1 MQVVLPAPLG
11 PRRAKTSPRETSKLD
26 VVERHE
32 LAVGL
37 PQARDRDG
45 GHGAPR
51 RPGVGFL
58 PETIARSGDTDITWQ
73 PHSPNPRG
81 VENRAGAA
89 GDVTAISTSR
99 RAGRTLLSPC
109 SRRISSS
116 TPEEVLQAEA
126 DIGRRL
132 EGQHFDFTAMS
143 AVSNVY
149 RAGTAV
155 RNHMERTV
163 LAEYDLSW
171 VAFTV
176 LWVLWIWGAQETGHV
191 AEEAGVT
198 KGTLTGVIKTLQ
210 TQKLISRIPA
220 P

>member
-1 MQVVLPAPLG
+1 M
-11 PRRAKTSPRETSKLD
+11 
-26 VVERHE
+26 
-32 LAVGL
+32 
-37 PQARDRDG
+37 
-45 GHGAPR
+45 
-51 RPGVGFL
+51 
-58 PETIARSGDTDITWQ
+58 
-73 PHSPNPRG
+73 
-81 VENRAGAA
+81 
-89 GDVTAISTSR
+89 
-99 RAGRTLLSPC
+99 

-116 TPEEVLQAEA
+116 TPAEVLQAER
-126 DIGRRL
+126 DIRSRL

-176 LWVLWIWGAQETGHV
+176 LWVLWIWGVQETGHV
-191 AEEAGVT
+191 ASEAGVT

-210 TQKLISRIPA
+210 GQKLIRRIPHRDDRRRVSIRLSA
-220 P
+220 KGERLIAQLFPAFNEHERQAVSSLSVSEQRELARLLRKVTYSVTDAETGD